1 MSFKRN
7 LSLNCVVIMSLISHV
22 YVCEPGINL
31 EQEHGL
37 CEIPT
42 VPVIVIEAF
51 LNDTFSRTICSSYYR
66 PITIIYMGCIE
77 GYVAIYSG
85 GVTNTCKQNGEW
97 SEEFVRCGM

>member
-42 VPVIVIEAF
+42 VPVIV
-51 LNDTFSRTICSSYYR
+51 
-66 PITIIYMGCIE
+66 
-77 GYVAIYSG
+77 
-85 GVTNTCKQNGEW
+85 TNTCKQNGEW